1 MKPVQ
6 LLILAGGIGKR
17 MRPLSFCKSLIPFA
31 GKPIIKYVL
40 EDWQKIGITDF
51 KIVSN
56 PENIKK
62 LKAVLG
68 EKNKKFFVQK
78 KPLGMAEAVLNVKLE
93 KNKPLIIVNGEDLIA
108 EEGCQDFLKMAEKT
122 KGEVLLTG
130 LYREEYFPGGYFK
143 IKDRQVL
150 GIIEKPE
157 KDRRPSKFIN
167 LVVHYFRRPFLFLKY
182 LKEVKTNKDDAYE
195 MALDRMIKDKIK
207 VELFTYQ
214 GYWQS
219 LKYPWHIL
227 EMMALIFKHRWQRKV
242 AKNAKI
248 SSHAIIKGQVI
259 IEDEAEVYDGA
270 CLVGP
275 VYLGKKSIVGHHTL
289 IRESMIGDN
298 CVIGFGT
305 EIARSWVG
313 HRCWFHTN
321 YIGDS
326 VLEENVSFGAGTV
339 TANLRLDGR
348 EIFVKRDNQQKVA
361 TGKNKLGSLIAKDVK
376 IGVNVS
382 LMPGI
387 IIGSHNLVYPHA
399 VLYDNLKER

>member
-1 MKPVQ
+1 
-6 LLILAGGIGKR
+6 
-17 MRPLSFCKSLIPFA
+17 
-31 GKPIIKYVL
+31 
-40 EDWQKIGITDF
+40 
-51 KIVSN
+51 
-56 PENIKK
+56 
-62 LKAVLG
+62 
-68 EKNKKFFVQK
+68 
-78 KPLGMAEAVLNVKLE
+78 
-93 KNKPLIIVNGEDLIA
+93 
-108 EEGCQDFLKMAEKT
+108 
-122 KGEVLLTG
+122 
-130 LYREEYFPGGYFK
+130 
-143 IKDRQVL
+143 
-150 GIIEKPE
+150 
-157 KDRRPSKFIN
+157 
-167 LVVHYFRRPFLFLKY
+167 
-182 LKEVKTNKDDAYE
+182 